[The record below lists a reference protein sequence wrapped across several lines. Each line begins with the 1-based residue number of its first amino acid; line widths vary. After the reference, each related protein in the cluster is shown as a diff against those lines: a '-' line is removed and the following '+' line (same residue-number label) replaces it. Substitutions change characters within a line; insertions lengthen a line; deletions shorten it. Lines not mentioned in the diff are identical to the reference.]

1 MKMKKILINI
11 LYPFFWRLKKIIF
24 RNPQLRVLMFH
35 YITSKQ
41 YQKFEK
47 LIIKLKQD
55 YNIVSPSEFSNLIKN
70 KKKLVEDTILLTF
83 DDGYKSQYNVAKKIL
98 NKHNIQGIFFI
109 TLNFIKLKSKIKTT
123 KFLKYNLKVLERKK
137 DEFFDIKN
145 MNFNNINFLVKSGH
159 VIGAH
164 TIDHKDLARLSFKNQ
179 KYEIVDYKKQLN
191 KKLKIKNIN
200 HFAFT
205 FGELKNIDKNS
216 LQISL
221 QNYDFVYSGIR
232 GNNYKS
238 NNKVLFRDNCDLHL
252 TFKEIFFFLNG
263 FGDLYYFFKRLSLL
277 KIFNKIQ
284 K

>member
-1 MKMKKILINI
+1 MKKILINI
-11 LYPFFWRLKKIIF
+11 LYPFFWILKKIIF
-24 RNPQLRVLMFH
+24 RKPQLRVLMFN